1 MRIEGAAGISMTAT
15 SEMVPSSLV
24 KKKKK
29 KKGERE
35 SEFSS
40 FSWVWL
46 SRKDWHKRLT
56 LQKKSDFNWFR
67 MWSDLSP

>member
-15 SEMVPSSLV
+15 SEMVASSLV
-24 KKKKK
+24 KKK

-40 FSWVWL
+40 FSGVWL

-56 LQKKSDFNWFR
+56 LQKKKSDFNWFR